1 MDGGVI
7 ALIVIVVLVLV
18 ALGLLMGR
26 RRRTQHLQERFGP
39 EYERTV
45 TEAGDRRAAESELL
59 DRQARR
65 EKLDIVPLEPAA
77 RVRYLEEWHRTQALF
92 VDSPAEATRE
102 ADRLIIDVMRDRGY
116 PVDDFEQRAADVSVD
131 HPQVV
136 DDYRAARAISGANE
150 RGEAST
156 EDLRQALV
164 HYRSLFEEL
173 LEVGRADEA
182 DHPVE
187 EARRG
192 RADEADHPI
201 EEARRARADEADHPI
216 EEAR

>member
-1 MDGGVI
+1 MMSGGLI

-18 ALGLLMGR
+18 ALGLVMAR
-26 RRRTQHLQERFGP
+26 RRRSQQLQDQFGP

-45 TEAGDRRAAESELL
+45 TETGDRRAAESEL
-59 DRQARR
+59 RERTARR

-77 RVRYLEEWHRTQALF
+77 RERYLAAWHRTQALF
-92 VDSPAEATRE
+92 VDSPVEATRE
-102 ADRLIIDVMRDRGY
+102 ADRLIIEVMRDRGY

-136 DDYRAARAISGANE
+136 EDYRAARAISASND

-173 LEVGRADEA
+173 LDLGRPDQAERADGSGGGKADGA
-182 DHPVE
+182 DHSVE
-187 EARRG
+187 EAR
-192 RADEADHPI
+192 
-201 EEARRARADEADHPI
+201 
-216 EEAR
+216 